1 MKRHNNEREET
12 AEDRLLRW
20 SQRKLQARQTSSVTT
35 TKPDEKAAVV
45 SPPMT
50 DADMPS
56 LKSLGESSDFSG
68 FMSSGI
74 SNELQRLAL
83 RKLFHL
89 PGFCTRDGLDDYDE
103 DFRNMSQLMETV
115 TSRISEQIRNG
126 DKAPPAEEAQKN
138 QADTE
143 ERTVITE
150 TEASVG
156 EQDDSSRTTAMKMID
171 KDKQKS

>member
-1 MKRHNNEREET
+1 MKRHNHEREET
-12 AEDRLLRW
+12 AEDHLLRW

-35 TKPDEKAAVV
+35 TKPDEKAAEV

-56 LKSLGESSDFSG
+56 LESLGESSDFSG

-103 DFRNMSQLMETV
+103 D
-115 TSRISEQIRNG
+115 
-126 DKAPPAEEAQKN
+126 
-138 QADTE
+138 
-143 ERTVITE
+143 
-150 TEASVG
+150 
-156 EQDDSSRTTAMKMID
+156 
-171 KDKQKS
+171 